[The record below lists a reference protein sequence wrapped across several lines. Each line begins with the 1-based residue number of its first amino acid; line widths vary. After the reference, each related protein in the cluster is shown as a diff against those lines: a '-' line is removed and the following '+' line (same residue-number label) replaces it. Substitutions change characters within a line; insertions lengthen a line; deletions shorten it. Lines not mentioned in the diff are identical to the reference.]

1 MLKFFCSFIYAFG
14 LALIFP
20 IFFPSLYLLYF
31 APFLVLNFYRCSL
44 QSSLWWAFTCG
55 LMIDLLSS
63 QTPLGIYAINYCF
76 TTICLYRY
84 KFLFFEDRLSTLP
97 VMTFCFAIVTTLI
110 QTGLIYF
117 IGMSFSLSWQWVLSD
132 LFLNAFQNAIY
143 AGLTFSLPSV
153 VVVRMRREFL
163 IKKWR
168 KRCIS

>member
-1 MLKFFCSFIYAFG
+1 MLKFFCSFVYAFC
-14 LALIFP
+14 LAMIIP

-31 APFLVLNFYRCSL
+31 APFLILSFYRYSL
-44 QSSLWWAFTCG
+44 PHCLWWAFTCG
-55 LMIDLLSS
+55 LIIDLLSS
-63 QTPLGIYAINYCF
+63 QTPLGTYTINYCF

-97 VMTFCFAIVTTLI
+97 VMTFCFATLSTLI
-110 QTGLIYF
+110 QAGLIYF

-132 LFLNAFQNAIY
+132 LFLNAFQNAVY
-143 AGLTFSLPSV
+143 AGLAFSLPFV
-153 VVVRMRREFL
+153 VVVRIRREFL